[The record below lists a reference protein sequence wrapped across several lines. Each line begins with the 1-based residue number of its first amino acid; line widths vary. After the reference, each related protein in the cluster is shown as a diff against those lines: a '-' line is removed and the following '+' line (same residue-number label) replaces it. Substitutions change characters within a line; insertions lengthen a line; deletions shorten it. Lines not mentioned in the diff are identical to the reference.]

1 MYERKAHIS
10 SAGTGQ
16 FARLPQPEAI
26 CGINMGKKHAYTTKA
41 DLERLVLRMHKTGIL
56 YFEAT
61 REFKKQFI
69 LAALRTAHGDQSR
82 AAQPLGMH
90 RNTLVRNIRCL
101 NIDIRALGSAERIP
115 AQRAA
120 SPSEKKIVS

>member
-1 MYERKAHIS
+1 M
-10 SAGTGQ
+10 GQ
-16 FARLPQPEAI
+16 GGGSPIAAVLRNLRDY
-26 CGINMGKKHAYTTKA
+26 MGKKHAYTTKA

-82 AAQPLGMH
+82 AAQALGMH

-101 NIDIRALGSAERIP
+101 NIDTRALGSAERIP
-115 AQRAA
+115 PQRAA

>member
-1 MYERKAHIS
+1 
-10 SAGTGQ
+10 
-16 FARLPQPEAI
+16 
-26 CGINMGKKHAYTTKA
+26 MGKNHAYTTKVN
-41 DLERLVLRMHKTGIL
+41 LERLVLRMHKTGIL